1 MTSVQEGNNITLS
14 CNASGKP
21 GPVIAWTKVG
31 SSQVLSHTSL
41 LSVVNVSR
49 PETADNMIQ
58 YQCKASNGVKTP
70 ATATVNVTVH
80 FPPDIDHALS
90 AYQVVEGSGLILF
103 CNATGN
109 PKPNITWTKQGN
121 NSELSTS
128 ETLTLSKL
136 TREDD
141 GSVFECTAQ
150 NYITSVKVMA
160 VLTVWCKYWEF
171 FPVFSLQ

>member
-1 MTSVQEGNNITLS
+1 MIFWVCKVSVSSYRLLCKIKHMMFYQSCMKQIPNTSMIF
-14 CNASGKP
+14 
-21 GPVIAWTKVG
+21 
-31 SSQVLSHTSL
+31 
-41 LSVVNVSR
+41 VS
-49 PETADNMIQ
+49 
-58 YQCKASNGVKTP
+58 
-70 ATATVNVTVH
+70 TV
-80 FPPDIDHALS
+80 PPDIDHAPS

-121 NSELSTS
+121 SSELSTS

-150 NYITSVKVMA
+150 NYITSVKAMVA
-160 VLTVWCKYWEF
+160 LNVWCEYSEF
-171 FPVFSLQ
+171 LPVYSIQ

>member
-49 PETADNMIQ
+49 PGTADNMIQ
-58 YQCKASNGVKTP
+58 YQCKATNGVKTP

-80 FPPDIDHALS
+80 CELQSEFLS
-90 AYQVVEGSGLILF
+90 PMEFILF
-103 CNATGN
+103 FH
-109 PKPNITWTKQGN
+109 
-121 NSELSTS
+121 EM
-128 ETLTLSKL
+128 
-136 TREDD
+136 
-141 GSVFECTAQ
+141 SV
-150 NYITSVKVMA
+150 ILKVDLA
-160 VLTVWCKYWEF
+160 I
-171 FPVFSLQ
+171 